1 MTLEIREAR
10 PFDQDAIWSILKPIL
25 RAAETYALPIDWEQ
39 EQAIA
44 YWFKPEHTVFVATQ
58 ADEVVGT
65 YYLHANQQGG
75 GAHVANCGYATAHQA
90 QGRGVA
96 SAMCAHSLRVATA
109 LGYLALQFNLVI
121 STNER
126 AVNLWRRFGFET
138 VGSIPKAFNHPRFGL
153 VDAFVMHR
161 FL

>member
-1 MTLEIREAR
+1 MAV
-10 PFDQDAIWSILKPIL
+10 KPL
-25 RAAETYALPIDWEQ
+25 FPVQHALPADWEQ
-39 EQAIA
+39 EKAIA
-44 YWFKPEHTVFVATQ
+44 YWFKPEHTVFVAMQ
-58 ADEVVGT
+58 ANEVVGT

-75 GAHVANCGYATAHQA
+75 GAHVANCGYATASQA

-96 SAMCAHSLRVATA
+96 SAMCEHSLRAA
-109 LGYLALQFNLVI
+109 ASLGFLAMQFNLVI

-126 AVNLWRRFGFET
+126 AVDLWRRFGFET
-138 VGSIPKAFNHPRFGL
+138 VGTIPNAFNHPRFGL

>member
-1 MTLEIREAR
+1 MTLLIREAL
-10 PFDQDAIWSILKPIL
+10 PSDQNAIWSILMPIL
-25 RAAETYALPIDWEQ
+25 KASETYALPADWNQ

-44 YWFKPEHTVFVATQ
+44 YWFKPEHTVFVAMQ
-58 ADEVVGT
+58 ADELVGT

-75 GAHVANCGYATAHQA
+75 GAHVANCGYVTASQA

-96 SAMCAHSLRVATA
+96 SAMCAHSLRAA
-109 LGYLALQFNLVI
+109 ASLGFLAMQFNLVI
-121 STNER
+121 SSNER
-126 AVNLWRRFGFET
+126 AVNLWRRFGFEI
-138 VGSIPKAFNHPRFGL
+138 VGTIPNAFNHSRFGL

>member
-1 MTLEIREAR
+1 MTLVIREAL
-10 PFDQDAIWSILKPIL
+10 PSDQIAIWSILKPIL
-25 RAAETYALPIDWEQ
+25 RAAETYALPAEWEQ
-39 EQAIA
+39 EQTIG
-44 YWFKPEHTVFVATQ
+44 YWFKPEHTVFVAMR
-58 ADEVVGT
+58 ADQLVGT

-75 GAHVANCGYATAHQA
+75 GTHVANCGYATAPQA
-90 QGRGVA
+90 QGQGVA
-96 SAMCAHSLRVATA
+96 SAMCEHSLRVATA
-109 LGYLALQFNLVI
+109 LGFLAMQFNLVV

-138 VGSIPKAFNHPRFGL
+138 VGTIPKAFYHPRFGL